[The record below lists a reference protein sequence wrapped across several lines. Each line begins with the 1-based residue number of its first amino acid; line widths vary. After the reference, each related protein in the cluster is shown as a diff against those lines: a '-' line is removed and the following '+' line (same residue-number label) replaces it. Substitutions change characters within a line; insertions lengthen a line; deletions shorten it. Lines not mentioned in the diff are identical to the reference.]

1 MRQVTRESNFR
12 KGLPHILS
20 LPLPLPL
27 HSSSCSNVLTNDSKS
42 TRLSRV
48 RCEIIHSLIFVF
60 VGIKGKLVHLGTVN
74 KSQYDTFF
82 SCFLS

>member
-20 LPLPLPL
+20 LPL

-60 VGIKGKLVHLGTVN
+60 VGIKGKLVHLRTVD
-74 KSQYDTFF
+74 KSQYFF
-82 SCFLS
+82 

>member
-1 MRQVTRESNFR
+1 VRQVTRESNFR

-20 LPLPLPL
+20 LPLPL

-60 VGIKGKLVHLGTVN
+60 VGIKGKLVHLRTVN
-74 KSQYDTFF
+74 KSQYFF
-82 SCFLS
+82 